1 MHITV
6 HSDKGHDSFLLEP
19 EMYAPHLH
27 YTLTGRWKKTSVNNP
42 PLQQVE

>member
-19 EMYAPHLH
+19 NLYTPHISWML
-27 YTLTGRWKKTSVNNP
+27 GR
-42 PLQQVE
+42 